1 VATPVA
7 GRSSF
12 ARLACQAAPMPGRL
26 TIIAI
31 GAIIAIPAIFAAL
44 GGGHDVGL
52 VFGVVLV
59 VVGVGWMLVGGS
71 RDEDPG
77 SGSGD

>member
-1 VATPVA
+1 
-7 GRSSF
+7 
-12 ARLACQAAPMPGRL
+12 MPSRM

-44 GGGHDVGL
+44 GGGRYVGL

-59 VVGVGWMLVGGS
+59 VVGVAWMLVGS
-71 RDEDPG
+71 RDSD
-77 SGSGD
+77 SSD

>member
-1 VATPVA
+1 
-7 GRSSF
+7 
-12 ARLACQAAPMPGRL
+12 MPSRM

-31 GAIIAIPAIFAAL
+31 GAIVAIPAIFAAL
-44 GGGHDVGL
+44 GGGHYVGL

-71 RDEDPG
+71 RDSG